1 MKICI
6 YGAGAVGGHLAARL
20 ITAGH
25 DEVSLVA
32 RGAQLRAIQQ
42 NGLKVFRGE
51 ETYTGRPFAA
61 TDDPTSLPLQ
71 DVVLVTLKA
80 QALPG
85 AAAAIERLLAKD
97 GVAVFAVNGI
107 PWWWNKGTNNVQE
120 HLECV
125 DPGGELWSRLK
136 DRSLGCVIYSPNEV
150 IEPGV
155 IKTAMGDRWVF
166 GEPDNS
172 PSSRVDRLVQAFQAA
187 NINGVAA
194 TDLRYDIW
202 HKLLINCGLNP
213 VAALTRLP
221 TAKMTASPEVRA
233 ERCKVMLEVLEV
245 ALACGTDLRG
255 KVDLEELV
263 APRKRP
269 GSNTASMLQDVM
281 AGRSLEHDAIL
292 GQVVEFARQHNISV
306 PRCELMLVLLRGL
319 NQQLMDEAA
328 ART

>member
-20 ITAGH
+20 IAAGH
-25 DEVSLVA
+25 DEISVVA

-42 NGLKVFRGE
+42 NGLKVFRGDE
-51 ETYTGRPFAA
+51 IFTGRPAAA
-61 TDDPTSLPLQ
+61 TDAPSTLPPH
-71 DVVLVTLKA
+71 DIVLVTLKA
-80 QALPG
+80 QALPA
-85 AAAAIERLLAKD
+85 AAAAIERLLGKD
-97 GVAVFAVNGI
+97 GVAAFAMNGI
-107 PWWWNKGTNNVQE
+107 PWWWNKGTTNPQT

-125 DPGGELWSRLK
+125 DPGGELWNCLK
-136 DRSLGCVIYSPNEV
+136 DRSLGGVIYSPNEV

-155 IKTAMGDRWVF
+155 IKTALGDRWVF
-166 GEPDNS
+166 GEPDNA
-172 PSSRVDRLVQAFQAA
+172 PSSRVDRIVQALQAA
-187 NINGVAA
+187 GINGVAA
-194 TDLRYDIW
+194 ADIRYDIW

-221 TAKMTASPEVRA
+221 TAKMTANPEVRA

-263 APRKRP
+263 APKKRP

-292 GQVVEFARQHNISV
+292 GQVVEFAHQHNINV
-306 PRCELMLVLLRGL
+306 PRCEILLTLLRGL
-319 NQQLMDEAA
+319 NQQLLDDAA
-328 ART
+328 TR

>member
-51 ETYTGRPFAA
+51 EIYTGRPATA
-61 TDDPTSLPLQ
+61 TDDPASLPPQ

-97 GVAVFAVNGI
+97 GVAVFALNGI
-107 PWWWNKGTNNVQE
+107 PWWWNKGTNNAQE
-120 HLECV
+120 HLEVV

-150 IEPGV
+150 LEPGV

-166 GEPDNS
+166 GEPDNA
-172 PSSRVDRLVQAFQAA
+172 PSSRVDGLVQAFQAA

-221 TAKMTASPEVRA
+221 TVKMSASPEVRA

-263 APRKRP
+263 APKKRP

-328 ART
+328 ARA

>member
-1 MKICI
+1 
-6 YGAGAVGGHLAARL
+6 
-20 ITAGH
+20 
-25 DEVSLVA
+25 
-32 RGAQLRAIQQ
+32 
-42 NGLKVFRGE
+42 
-51 ETYTGRPFAA
+51 
-61 TDDPTSLPLQ
+61 
-71 DVVLVTLKA
+71 VVLVTLKA

-85 AAAAIERLLAKD
+85 AAAAIERLLAND

-107 PWWWNKGTNNVQE
+107 PWWWNKGTSNAQE

-125 DPGGELWSRLK
+125 DPGGELWARLK

-150 IEPGV
+150 LEPGV

-166 GEPDNS
+166 GEPDNA
-172 PSSRVDRLVQAFQAA
+172 PSFRVDRLVQAFQAA
-187 NINGVAA
+187 KINGVAA

-263 APRKRP
+263 APKKRP
-269 GSNTASMLQDVM
+269 GSTTASMLQDVL
-281 AGRSLEHDAIL
+281 AGRSLEHEAIL
-292 GQVVEFARQHNISV
+292 GQVVEFARQYNISV